1 MTMATNPHPHGNQS
15 VLIEGYELDDAN
27 GVVILLHGRG
37 SPAANIIQLS
47 DALAPDSESEQKIA
61 WLAPQADGNTW
72 YPYRFL
78 EPVERNEPFL
88 GSALAKIDELVDAAV
103 ESGLHSKQVLLVGF
117 SQGACLA
124 LEYVARG
131 TRQVAGAAAFA
142 GGLIG
147 DPVAER
153 QPIPDLAGTNVFI
166 GCGDRDEHIDIGIAE
181 RSAKRLTEAG
191 ATVDFRRY
199 PGVNHTILEDEIA
212 AARDLVASIP
222 LIGPRP
228 ADS

>member
-1 MTMATNPHPHGNQS
+1 MATNPHPHANQS

-47 DALAPDSESEQKIA
+47 DSLAPDPESEQKVA
-61 WLAPQADGNTW
+61 WLAPQADGNSW

-78 EPVERNEPFL
+78 EPVERNEPYL

-103 ESGLHSKQVLLVGF
+103 DSGLHSRQVLLVGF
-117 SQGACLA
+117 SQGACLS

-131 TRQVAGAAAFA
+131 TRQVGGVAAFA

-147 DPVAER
+147 DPAAER
-153 QPIPDLAGTNVFI
+153 QPLPDLTGARVFI

-181 RSAKRLTEAG
+181 RSAKHLADAG
-191 ATVDFRRY
+191 AAVDFRRY
-199 PGVNHTILEDEIA
+199 PGVNHTILDDEID
-212 AARDLVASIP
+212 AARTLVASIP

-228 ADS
+228 ANS

>member
-1 MTMATNPHPHGNQS
+1 MTFATSSHPHGNQS

-47 DALAPDSESEQKIA
+47 DALAPDPESEQKIA
-61 WLAPQADGNTW
+61 WLAPQAEGNTW

-78 EPVERNEPFL
+78 VPTERNEPYL
-88 GSALAKIDELVDAAV
+88 SSALTKIDELVDAAV

-147 DPVAER
+147 DPAAER
-153 QPIPDLAGTNVFI
+153 QPIPDLAGTRVFI
-166 GCGDRDEHIDIGIAE
+166 GCGELDEHIDIEIAE
-181 RSAKRLTEAG
+181 RSARQLADAG
-191 ATVDFRRY
+191 AAVDFRRY
-199 PGVNHTILEDEIA
+199 PGVNHTILDDEIS
-212 AARDLVASIP
+212 AARALVASIP
-222 LIGPRP
+222 MIGPRP
-228 ADS
+228 AVS

>member
-1 MTMATNPHPHGNQS
+1 MTALSNPLPHGNQP
-15 VLIEGYELDDAN
+15 LLEAGHDLEDAN

-37 SPAANIIQLS
+37 SPAANIIRLWQ
-47 DALAPDSESEQKIA
+47 ALAPDPESEQKIA
-61 WLAPQADGNTW
+61 WFAPQADNNTW
-72 YPYRFL
+72 YPHRFL
-78 EPVERNEPFL
+78 VPVEQNEPHL

-103 ESGLHSKQVLLVGF
+103 ECGIHSRQVVLVGF

-131 TRQVAGAAAFA
+131 SRAVAGVAAFA

-147 DPVAER
+147 DPAAGR
-153 QPIPDLAGTNVFI
+153 LPIPDLSGAHVFI
-166 GCGDRDEHIDIGIAE
+166 GVGDRDEHIDAGIAA
-181 RSAKRLTEAG
+181 RSAQLLREAG
-191 ATVDFRRY
+191 AEVDFRTY
-199 PGVNHTILEDEIA
+199 PGVPHTILDDEIE

-228 ADS
+228 AVS